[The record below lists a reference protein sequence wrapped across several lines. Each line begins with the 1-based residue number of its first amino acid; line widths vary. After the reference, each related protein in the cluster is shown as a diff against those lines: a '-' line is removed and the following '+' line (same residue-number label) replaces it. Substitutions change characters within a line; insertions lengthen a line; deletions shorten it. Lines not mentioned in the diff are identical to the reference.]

1 MRLSFVGGIDLKGNL
16 QHICKQLSQS
26 RIKLLIPNN
35 FKHSFTVKR
44 QSNCC
49 IFHNYKNLTVS
60 YLLSLEKATTRV
72 SHGRNTAETAC
83 DCTVNFQHNFHTS
96 IILLGCWI
104 FPRSLPI
111 TSLIICCPYLS
122 YKNHYD
128 LNLQNGE
135 TLLPRQ
141 GSLHMPPFAVKCS
154 SSQKAEQSKDQEGLL
169 RVTLTP
175 SYSTS
180 YQANPPWG
188 GMNTSAVIRRY
199 WDTINIQVA
208 SIYLYIN
215 GILFQ
220 LKKGHLLSRSINHIR
235 NYRGSGGK

>member
-26 RIKLLIPNN
+26 CIKLLTPNN
-35 FKHSFTVKR
+35 FKHSFTIKR

-60 YLLSLEKATTRV
+60 YLLSLEKATTTV

-83 DCTVNFQHNFHTS
+83 DYTVNFQHNFHTS

-111 TSLIICCPYLS
+111 TSLIICCLCLS

-141 GSLHMPPFAVKCS
+141 GSLHMLPFAVKCS
-154 SSQKAEQSKDQEGLL
+154 SSEKAEQSKDQEGVL
-169 RVTLTP
+169 RVILTP

-180 YQANPPWG
+180 YPKSNMG
-188 GMNTSAVIRRY
+188 GMNVSAVIRRY
-199 WDTINIQVA
+199 WDTINIQVP
-208 SIYLYIN
+208 SIYLYIH

-220 LKKGHLLSRSINHIR
+220 LKKGHQLSRSINHIR